1 MRESLTIHLDT
12 LSSLQSV
19 IKKGGKSL
27 LDSPLRMK
35 YKYEKLLWIIRWKA
49 VYEESNLNEACMEH
63 SVWLSLKWNFFYIFS
78 DLGDLKT
85 CSMFFFFLPPENAW
99 APSVFTLNSL
109 SDSSVFFASR
119 VKISASSACC
129 CAPRQM
135 RENQRAATTRGRR
148 DGHHAR
154 GPPVGLCWLTYLG
167 EGCVTEKK
175 MEILTSTLNTFR
187 KKLLCR
193 CLVLVF
199 TTVRFQSAM
208 LGKCFSLS

>member
-1 MRESLTIHLDT
+1 MKHVWNIQCDWVQNLD
-12 LSSLQSV
+12 
-19 IKKGGKSL
+19 
-27 LDSPLRMK
+27 
-35 YKYEKLLWIIRWKA
+35 
-49 VYEESNLNEACMEH
+49 
-63 SVWLSLKWNFFYIFS
+63 FYIFS

-85 CSMFFFFLPPENAW
+85 CSMLFFFLPSENAW

-109 SDSSVFFASR
+109 SDSSVSFTSR
-119 VKISASSACC
+119 VKISACSAFC
-129 CAPRQM
+129 CAPRQT

-154 GPPVGLCWLTYLG
+154 GPPVGLCWLTYSG

-175 MEILTSTLNTFR
+175 MEILTSTLDTFR

-208 LGKCFSLS
+208 LGKCFSLSQQHNVLQ

>member
-63 SVWLSLKWNFFYIFS
+63 SVWLSLKWIFFLHFFGFGRFK
-78 DLGDLKT
+78 DVQHV
-85 CSMFFFFLPPENAW
+85 FFFLPSENAW

-109 SDSSVFFASR
+109 SDSSVSFASR

-129 CAPRQM
+129 CAPRQT

-154 GPPVGLCWLTYLG
+154 GPPVGLCWLTYSG